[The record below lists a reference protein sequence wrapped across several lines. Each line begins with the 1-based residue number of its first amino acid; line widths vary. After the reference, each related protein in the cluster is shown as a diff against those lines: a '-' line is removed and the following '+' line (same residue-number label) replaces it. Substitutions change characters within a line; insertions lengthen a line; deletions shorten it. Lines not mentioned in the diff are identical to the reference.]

1 VEPLN
6 VSKTAIPTRKRGG
19 GDRHGICLFIESFSL
34 HFWFA
39 VPLTYV
45 SRFLIISDR
54 NATEKVDNQKM
65 LYFPTASVYSR
76 QLSRARGNE
85 VTERKE
91 RRGVNK
97 RLLIVGARALVLISE
112 GWMALCL
119 L

>member
-1 VEPLN
+1 
-6 VSKTAIPTRKRGG
+6 
-19 GDRHGICLFIESFSL
+19 
-34 HFWFA
+34 
-39 VPLTYV
+39 
-45 SRFLIISDR
+45 
-54 NATEKVDNQKM
+54 M